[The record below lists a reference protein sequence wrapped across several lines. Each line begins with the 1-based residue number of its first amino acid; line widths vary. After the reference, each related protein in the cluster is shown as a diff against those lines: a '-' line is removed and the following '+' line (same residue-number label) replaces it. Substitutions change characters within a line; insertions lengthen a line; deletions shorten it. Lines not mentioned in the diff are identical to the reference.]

1 MTWRALHGSLR
12 KRTAFSVIR
21 SFGRQSDGEIMVIEE
36 LELEGKVKCT
46 PRRAQGRE
54 LAPGS
59 DNCMVIDS
67 LAYVTIHKGHTVQSE
82 FSPEPLEELPRS
94 SLNKFAF
101 RVPLSRG
108 TVRSTPR
115 ILPESESNESTR
127 GTVIRNRKRARLSAI
142 GVSENTMSKLQ
153 RCVCCEGQ
161 WKIKKSIYEKL
172 NHIEACAKQHAH
184 TLEMVSILIKRE
196 LKMTVETSK
205 QENTDL
211 PRSHLEEVVQ
221 DVSKRK
227 SRSKKESTLEE
238 FSSQKRVDAMKRLRA
253 ILRTSNLDDIDIGL
267 PSSFPVTFLPSR
279 LLQSRRQAELSL
291 SPEKTFHVSCL

>member
-1 MTWRALHGSLR
+1 ML
-12 KRTAFSVIR
+12 
-21 SFGRQSDGEIMVIEE
+21 SFI
-36 LELEGKVKCT
+36 
-46 PRRAQGRE
+46 
-54 LAPGS
+54 
-59 DNCMVIDS
+59 
-67 LAYVTIHKGHTVQSE
+67 KGHTVRSE

-101 RVPLSRG
+101 QVPLSRG
-108 TVRSTPR
+108 TVRSTRR

-127 GTVIRNRKRARLSAI
+127 GTAIRNRKRARLSAI

-196 LKMTVETSK
+196 LRMAVETAK

-211 PRSHLEEVVQ
+211 PRSRFEEVVQ

-238 FSSQKRVDAMKRLRA
+238 FSSQKRVDAMKRLRE
-253 ILRTSNLDDIDIGL
+253 ILRTSNMDDPDIGP
-267 PSSFPVTFLPSR
+267 PSSSPVTFLPSR

-291 SPEKTFHVSCL
+291 SPEKTFHVSCPRLHSCWGSWFTQLSNQKWPQLVSKHSVPSFPQTVNPEKEKEKISDSLQSKVAVS